1 MILNFALEGDSNHK
15 TSNYKVNDRRMI
27 LNFALEGDSNHKNF
41 NYKVMI
47 EEWF

>member
-15 TSNYKVNDRRMI
+15 NFNYKLWSKNDSK
-27 LNFALEGDSNHKNF
+27 LALEGDSNHKNF

>member
-1 MILNFALEGDSNHK
+1 MILNFALEGDSNYK
-15 TSNYKVNDRRMI
+15 NFNYKVMIEEWI

-41 NYKVMI
+41 NYQVMI